1 MFYIPFK
8 KYELSTH
15 MFLDLKKI
23 LSKKIDFNK
32 EDLVEFWGEDADE
45 HTILPPFKYT
55 EYIKSYCPDTFDIR
69 YLDEVYALVKLVL
82 DLYKKSRIDKYGYVM
97 ITYDDIGKIVNFY
110 DGYATV
116 SAVEFSKKKYSL
128 GVECSRIEFLYY
140 NDTDVDTYNDIKII
154 KFIEYKH
161 CDELRIKIQTVGME
175 KENRYYELYFSNG
188 PKLSKKYFK
197 LHDVLMTYYRYTM
210 RYIECK
216 KSIDD
221 IDLVINSTEGSYR
234 ESIDF
239 ANKILETTG
248 AFDYLAKACSSVLS
262 YAHLNGKFVN

>member
-15 MFLDLKKI
+15 MFFDLKKI

-55 EYIKSYCPDTFDIR
+55 EYIKSYCPDTFDVR
-69 YLDEVYALVKLVL
+69 YLDEVYALVKLVM
-82 DLYKKSRIDKYGYVM
+82 DLYKNKIDRYGHVM

-116 SAVEFSKKKYSL
+116 SAVVFSKKEYPL
-128 GVECSRIEFLYY
+128 GGECSCIEFLYY
-140 NDTDVDTYNDIKII
+140 NDTDVDTYNDIKTI

-161 CDELRIKIQTVGME
+161 CGELHIIIQTVGME
-175 KENRYYELYFSNG
+175 KENRYYELYFSDG

-197 LHDVLMTYYRYTM
+197 LHDILMTYYRYTM
-210 RYIECK
+210 RYIECV
-216 KSIDD
+216 KSMDNIDS
-221 IDLVINSTEGSYR
+221 VISSTEGSYR

-262 YAHLNGKFVN
+262 YAHLNGKFVK